1 MKLFKSRKE
10 RSGFIPKMFLPVQI
24 FINDKALR
32 LAQYINRK
40 FQTIHRRSLYIGFA
54 IAGCAWCFACWF
66 VATASF
72 SATTGAVKISSVH
85 TPVLPKNITDSMDGK
100 RLKIALQHIAFVKR
114 YLDSLEQN
122 EPAQYGKLMMDRPGL
137 DDSMAAVEKLYQ
149 GH

>member
-1 MKLFKSRKE
+1 
-10 RSGFIPKMFLPVQI
+10 MFLHVQI
-24 FINDKALR
+24 FINDKAFR

-40 FQTIHRRSLYIGFA
+40 VQTMHRRSLYIGFA

-72 SATTGAVKISSVH
+72 SATTGAVKIRFVQA
-85 TPVLPKNITDSMDGK
+85 PVLPKNITDSMEAK
-100 RLKIALQHIAFVKR
+100 RLKIALQHIAFVKK

-122 EPAQYGKLMMDRPGL
+122 EPAQYNKLMIDRPGL

-149 GH
+149 ETLKP